1 MRVAHNYLNMKNRT
15 IKLIKKKGFK
25 LLSIIL
31 AISLISTMIFFK
43 NVRSMAT
50 IPDKPGFTIS
60 NISFDPSEPEVGE
73 DITVSGRITPTDFEI
88 PVPPKEIVLVLDV
101 SGSMDGEQGKISVK
115 CTNQRTE
122 YEVPKSKV
130 YTGYYGD
137 LYTYINYTSFRVIKK
152 NNHYYIE
159 DYCNEHNKVGEHNYN
174 STKIAE
180 LKKAANNFVDRMKS
194 VPNLKIG
201 IVAYSSKAWI
211 NPNGKNGNESTKSID
226 LNNSHEVPKYE
237 SVSSDLLDITDSRLP
252 NMINNLEALGGTN
265 TGEGLRKAAYMLRNE
280 NTANKTIVLM
290 SDGLP
295 TFYSVKGSNDRS
307 YYTTIDNTNP
317 YYAGNGSD
325 DNSNED
331 CLKYAKTIGGLIETK
346 DYNIF
351 SIGYGL
357 DSSGNTKLS
366 QIHQSMGGTLPV
378 DNQEENEKTY
388 FETDNGAIDAVFQ
401 NIATQIINNYD
412 IKGGILTSRMLDTF
426 GLALGGQTVS
436 IPDINYKKDDANS
449 TASTIR
455 YHAEPYTFTFKIKAS
470 KAGDYSNIFKDSYI
484 SFPWN
489 NGTFSTAMPNCSIKV
504 VDNKLPNIEAN
515 LKEKNPIVS
524 LGQDVTVTY
533 EIKANSFQ
541 YKDDSSQLL
550 PKDVVMLFDTSVGM
564 KDKIGQFING
574 SFNDLLN
581 NVQLKNTHTKYSII
595 TFNSVATICDPTK
608 YQNFRPDSNYD
619 TTNLK
624 TDTTAINDYV
634 VKNLKS
640 SESTDRNIGLALQK
654 ADGVL
659 SEDTGKVNKYILLIS
674 SGSVTYTPNDIKA
687 LKEKGYIIISLAIG
701 TQNSSQNPQTFL
713 YDVHK
718 DLAGEVSASS
728 SASGGNYFISP
739 GTDNN
744 NDIANSIMSNIA
756 KKIIDI
762 GDRQSYAF
770 DDVYLNF
777 EMGESFKDIQGLESI
792 GNSKYRVKIPKV
804 VYNYDKNTNQYI
816 ADPINDISFKFK
828 PGGTSLLFGNLHTI
842 TYTGITGGI
851 DKNISVPTITVKSG
865 EVKHGV
871 YKGIAEDTKVPNIE
885 DPRGPFPKGSAVTF
899 GAYIDGVMN
908 NNKITLKFDYGND
921 PNTKPIIDSSK
932 IKVFQIDDLNGLKE
946 VSNPDN
952 EINENGEYTY
962 TTPSD
967 FPESGAKILILY
979 TEVLSKN
986 ANTDTK
992 YTNILKGPGIPDAN
1006 ATITVG
1012 SDLPDLF

>member
-1 MRVAHNYLNMKNRT
+1 MRVADNYLNMKNKA
-15 IKLIKKKGFK
+15 IKLINKKGFK
-25 LLSIIL
+25 FLSIIL
-31 AISLISTMIFFK
+31 VISVISIAIFFK
-43 NVRSMAT
+43 SVRSMAT

-60 NISFDPSEPEVGE
+60 DISFDPSEPEVGE
-73 DITVSGRITPTDFEI
+73 DITVSGKITPTDFEI

-101 SGSMDGEQGKISVK
+101 SGSMDKVGLCSNERIHYSGEYYQYRNGAWRK
-115 CTNQRTE
+115 T
-122 YEVPKSKV
+122 
-130 YTGYYGD
+130 TGTTD
-137 LYTYINYTSFRVIKK
+137 
-152 NNHYYIE
+152 
-159 DYCNEHNKVGEHNYN
+159 DYCAEHHKVGEHD
-174 STKIAE
+174 STVSANKITQ
-180 LKKAANNFVDRMKS
+180 LKNAAKDFIRTMKD

-201 IVAYSSKAWI
+201 IVAFSSRGFI
-211 NPNGKNGNESTKSID
+211 NPNGRNYGNAYINCVDKNNNAEITNYRFSDKTMLNSNDSELNTIID
-226 LNNSHEVPKYE
+226 SLV
-237 SVSSDLLDITDSRLP
+237 
-252 NMINNLEALGGTN
+252 ALGGTN
-265 TGEGLRKAAYMLRNE
+265 TGEGLRQAANILQQGDKN
-280 NTANKTIVLM
+280 ANKSIVLM
-290 SDGLP
+290 SDGIP
-295 TFYSVKGSNDRS
+295 TYFSVDS
-307 YYTTIDNTNP
+307 
-317 YYAGNGSD
+317 
-325 DNSNED
+325 DNSNNYNYYLDIDGKQVGNNTKPYLGGLGNEND
-331 CLKYAKTIGGLIETK
+331 ENNNEKSKEYAKQIGGKLKGIVQNVYT
-346 DYNIF
+346 
-351 SIGYGL
+351 IGYGL
-357 DSSGNTKLS
+357 GSHNSDGNKNMNE
-366 QIHQSMGGTLPV
+366 IHESMGGEANT
-378 DNQEENEKTY
+378 
-388 FETDNGAIDAVFQ
+388 FFATDVGAIDTVFQ
-401 NIATQIINNYD
+401 NIATQIINNYV
-412 IKGGILTSRMLDTF
+412 IKGGTFNCQMISGFELTDGTN
-426 GLALGGQTVS
+426 TVS
-436 IPDINYKKDDANS
+436 IPDIKYKKDDANS
-449 TASTIR
+449 TATTIR

-484 SFPWN
+484 SFPWD
-489 NGTFSTAMPNCSIKV
+489 NGTVSTAMPNCSIKV

-515 LKEKNPIVS
+515 LKEKNPIVN

-541 YKDDSSQLL
+541 YKDDSRQLL
-550 PKDVVMLFDTSVGM
+550 PKDVAILFDTSAGM
-564 KDKIGQFING
+564 KDKIVQFNNG
-574 SFNDLLN
+574 VFGKLLN
-581 NVQLKNTHTKYSII
+581 DTQLKNAHTKYSVI
-595 TFNSVATICDPTK
+595 TFNSAVTICDPTK
-608 YQNFRPDSNYD
+608 YQNFRPDPNYD

-659 SEDTGKVNKYILLIS
+659 SEDTGKVNKYILLVS
-674 SGSVTYTPNDIKA
+674 SGPVTYTPNDIKA

-718 DLAGEVSASS
+718 DLAGEFSASS

-762 GDRQSYAF
+762 GDRQSYVF

-777 EMGESFKDIQGLESI
+777 EMGENFKDIQGLESI
-792 GNSKYRVKIPKV
+792 GNSKYRVKVPKV
-804 VYNYDKNTNQYI
+804 VYNYDKNTNQYV

-871 YKGIAEDTKVPNIE
+871 YKGITGDTKVPNIE
-885 DPRGPFPKGSAVTF
+885 EPQGPFPKGSAVTF
-899 GAYIDGVMN
+899 GAYIDGAMN
-908 NNKITLKFDYGND
+908 NNTITLKFDYGSD
-921 PNTKPIIDSSK
+921 PNTKPVIDSSK
-932 IKVFQIDDLNGLKE
+932 IKVFKIVNGE
-946 VSNPDN
+946 PVDTGYTSS
-952 EINENGEYTY
+952 IENGIYTY
-962 TTPSD
+962 TPSD
-967 FPESGAKILILY
+967 LPESGAKILILY

-992 YTNILKGPGIPDAN
+992 YTNVLKGLGIPDTN

>member
-1 MRVAHNYLNMKNRT
+1 MRVAHNYLNMKNRI

-31 AISLISTMIFFK
+31 AISLISTMIFFN

-50 IPDKPGFTIS
+50 TPDKPGFTIS

-73 DITVSGRITPTDFEI
+73 DIAVSGRITPTDFEI

-101 SGSMDGEQGKISVK
+101 SGSMDDIGLCSNERIHYSGE
-115 CTNQRTE
+115 
-122 YEVPKSKV
+122 
-130 YTGYYGD
+130 YYQ
-137 LYTYINYTSFRVIKK
+137 YK
-152 NNHYYIE
+152 NGAWRKTKGTTD
-159 DYCNEHNKVGEHNYN
+159 DYCAEHHKVGEHD
-174 STKIAE
+174 STATTNKITQ
-180 LKKAANNFVDRMKS
+180 LKNAAKDFIKTMNG

-201 IVAYSSKAWI
+201 IVAFSSRGFV
-211 NPNGKNGNESTKSID
+211 NPNGRNYGNSYINCVDKYNDAEITNYKFSDKTMLNSNDSELSTIID
-226 LNNSHEVPKYE
+226 SLV
-237 SVSSDLLDITDSRLP
+237 
-252 NMINNLEALGGTN
+252 ALGGTN
-265 TGEGLRKAAYMLRNE
+265 TGEGLRQAANILQQGDKN
-280 NTANKTIVLM
+280 ANKSIVLM
-290 SDGLP
+290 SDGIP
-295 TFYSVKGSNDRS
+295 TYFSVDRNNSNNYN
-307 YYTTIDNTNP
+307 YYLDID
-317 YYAGNGSD
+317 GNQVGSD
-325 DNSNED
+325 AKPYLGGLGNEND
-331 CLKYAKTIGGLIETK
+331 ENNNERSKEYAKQIGGKLKGIAQNVYT
-346 DYNIF
+346 
-351 SIGYGL
+351 IGYGL
-357 DSSGNTKLS
+357 GSHNSDGNKNMNE
-366 QIHQSMGGTLPV
+366 IHESMGGKANT
-378 DNQEENEKTY
+378 
-388 FETDNGAIDAVFQ
+388 FFATDVGAIDTVFQ

-470 KAGDYSNIFKDSYI
+470 KSGDYSNIFKDSYI

-541 YKDDSSQLL
+541 YKDDSRQLL

-674 SGSVTYTPNDIKA
+674 SGPVTYTPNDIQA

-762 GDRQSYAF
+762 GDRQSYVF

-777 EMGESFKDIQGLESI
+777 EMGENFKDIQGLESI
-792 GNSKYRVKIPKV
+792 GNSKYRVKVPKV

-816 ADPINDISFKFK
+816 ADPINDIIFKFK

-851 DKNISVPTITVKSG
+851 DKNISVPMITVKSG

-899 GAYIDGVMN
+899 GAYIDGAMN
-908 NNKITLKFDYGND
+908 NNTITLKFDYGND
-921 PNTKPIIDSSK
+921 PNAKPVIDSSK
-932 IKVFQIDDLNGLKE
+932 IKVLKIVNGE
-946 VSNPDN
+946 PVDTGYTSS
-952 EINENGEYTY
+952 IENGIYTY
-962 TTPSD
+962 TPLD
-967 FPESGAKILILY
+967 LPESGAKILILY

-992 YTNILKGPGIPDAN
+992 YTNVLKGPGIPDTN